1 MIKKV
6 LSNNTGLTLIEI
18 LIAMAIMAAL
28 TLSTSSSLRNSTRIK
43 KNLKNKIDRQAK
55 FRSALRLIDRDIKLA
70 FNHRDITF
78 EIYSDI
84 KKREKEILAQ
94 NTGNQTGTGQSADG
108 GSGGDG
114 SGSGDSGQSGA
125 AGQQQAQQNTANL
138 TLLNLDKYQREIPDP
153 TQFYGEKNEIHFTNT
168 NSIRV
173 SAKDLNSKQQEVGY
187 YVKNCRNRLNP
198 ELSYNCLWRRVNPI
212 IDDRVEEGGKEFVI
226 LENVKVFKLR
236 YFGAPKEDWVPLW
249 FSGPRGDADTKD
261 KFPEAVEV
269 SIAYEENGKVE
280 EAVMI
285 SHISFPNNPEKT
297 EEDTASGGLQ

>member
-1 MIKKV
+1 MKKNL
-6 LSNNTGLTLIEI
+6 LSNNSGLTLIEI

-70 FNHRDITF
+70 FNHRDITL
-78 EIYSDI
+78 EIYTDI

-94 NTGNQTGTGQSADG
+94 NTGNQTGTGNTDDKGENQE
-108 GSGGDG
+108 SGTNTET
-114 SGSGDSGQSGA
+114 
-125 AGQQQAQQNTANL
+125 QQNTANL
-138 TLLNLDKYQREIPDP
+138 TLLDLEKYQREIPDP
-153 TQFYGEKNEIHFTNT
+153 TQFFGEKDELHFTNT

-187 YVKNCRNRLNP
+187 YVKNCRNRLDP
-198 ELSYNCLWRRVNPI
+198 EQSYNCLWRRVNSN
-212 IDDRVEEGGKEFVI
+212 IDDRVEEGGREFVV

-236 YFGAPKEDWVPLW
+236 YFGAPKEDWVPMW

-261 KFPEAVEV
+261 RFPEAVEV

-297 EEDTASGGLQ
+297 EEDSATGGLQ